1 MCSSFFLGNHSDVPP
16 FAKCSDPLFF
26 FFFLRNWLLWFVV
39 PIGFIRILQ
48 TNKKL
53 VAMMAS
59 CHNSFRQRRKTGNT
73 HIIYVGYGPA
83 IAGRGFRRRLR
94 IKAQCARPKVR
105 ECACW
110 ADLVRA
116 ARPMVTF
123 LLGSGQVP
131 SCPGMS
137 TMARRRARGL
147 RRERAPRRDTTCRR
161 PLAMSTAS
169 APVGV
174 GRRWPART
182 NKLRRWPTG
191 AGCRDLLCSAHA
203 LLRVCMPAWCG
214 VGWNGLLALHAPCA
228 MFRNYS
234 LYLRCRGLSG
244 HA

>member
-26 FFFLRNWLLWFVV
+26 FSFFLRNWLLWFVIPV
-39 PIGFIRILQ
+39 GFIRILQ

-83 IAGRGFRRRLR
+83 IAWRGFRRRLR

-110 ADLVRA
+110 AELVRA

-131 SCPGMS
+131 SCPVLSCDVHHGAA
-137 TMARRRARGL
+137 ARTRAEEGTCT
-147 RRERAPRRDTTCRR
+147 APRHHVPAAARHEHRLSPGGSGT
-161 PLAMSTAS
+161 PLASS
-169 APVGV
+169 DGQAPAV
-174 GRRWPART
+174 
-182 NKLRRWPTG
+182 
-191 AGCRDLLCSAHA
+191 AH
-203 LLRVCMPAWCG
+203 
-214 VGWNGLLALHAPCA
+214 
-228 MFRNYS
+228 
-234 LYLRCRGLSG
+234 RCRVP
-244 HA
+244 

>member
-1 MCSSFFLGNHSDVPP
+1 
-16 FAKCSDPLFF
+16 
-26 FFFLRNWLLWFVV
+26 
-39 PIGFIRILQ
+39 
-48 TNKKL
+48 
-53 VAMMAS
+53 MAS

-110 ADLVRA
+110 LSWSGPRGPWSRSCWGPVRF
-116 ARPMVTF
+116 RPV
-123 LLGSGQVP
+123 L
-131 SCPGMS
+131 SCPAMS

-182 NKLRRWPTG
+182 DKLRRWPTG

-214 VGWNGLLALHAPCA
+214 VGWNGLLACQPRA

>member
-1 MCSSFFLGNHSDVPP
+1 MCR
-16 FAKCSDPLFF
+16 PLQNAAIPC
-26 FFFLRNWLLWFVV
+26 FFFLFLEELASLVCISGRVHQDSSNKKKIGSNNGFLSQLIQTTKKNRKHPISSTWATGVGFVV
-39 PIGFIRILQ
+39 GC
-48 TNKKL
+48 
-53 VAMMAS
+53 AS
-59 CHNSFRQRRKTGNT
+59 KPSAPGPRSVNALAGLSWSGPRGPWSRSCWGPVRFRP
-73 HIIYVGYGPA
+73 V
-83 IAGRGFRRRLR
+83 L
-94 IKAQCARPKVR
+94 
-105 ECACW
+105 
-110 ADLVRA
+110 
-116 ARPMVTF
+116 
-123 LLGSGQVP
+123 
-131 SCPGMS
+131 SCPAMS

-182 NKLRRWPTG
+182 DKLRRWPTG

-214 VGWNGLLALHAPCA
+214 VGWNGLLACQPRA